1 MGRNGI
7 ERCRDDEK
15 TKPCP
20 DLMPPN
26 SLGWVTFS
34 FSWLGY
40 VFTHPPSKKT
50 NRKELPGPVIQ
61 AVTFLGW
68 WVKTWPFQGVVGD
81 LQGDEVRPGI
91 ERSSL
96 KPRKVPHNVKKS
108 MAGQRWQNPTNLWA
122 SSQVTASLNHLGEVV
137 SKTRR
142 CPAALDLQPE
152 ASKKPKRR
160 MKVQCLGESGGKAGY
175 LFLNLCWYI
184 GVSFNGGTLPPIS
197 HPKCRSFL
205 VGKPMVVGETIHF
218 RKPTHRPKFSR
229 LFFPACRHV
238 CFLGGLLSAI
248 SP

>member
-40 VFTHPPSKKT
+40 VFTHPPSKKK

-108 MAGQRWQNPTNLWA
+108 MAGQRWQKPNELVGIKSGHGFFESPWRGGFQDQEMPGST
-122 SSQVTASLNHLGEVV
+122 GP
-137 SKTRR
+137 
-142 CPAALDLQPE
+142 PA
-152 ASKKPKRR
+152 
-160 MKVQCLGESGGKAGY
+160 
-175 LFLNLCWYI
+175 
-184 GVSFNGGTLPPIS
+184 
-197 HPKCRSFL
+197 RSFKETQEKDEGSVL
-205 VGKPMVVGETIHF
+205 GGIRGEGRLSFSESMLIHWCF
-218 RKPTHRPKFSR
+218 LQWWYPTPHFTPQVPIIFSR
-229 LFFPACRHV
+229 KTHGCWGNHPF
-238 CFLGGLLSAI
+238 
-248 SP
+248 